1 MATIILPEQIQSLID
16 ADVDR
21 LPSCCAQDDGKNKK
35 SMRKNNGRDEECRR
49 GHVLRVRS
57 ELVAAC

>member
-57 ELVAAC
+57 

>member
-35 SMRKNNGRDEECRR
+35 VCKKTMAAMKNA
-49 GHVLRVRS
+49 
-57 ELVAAC
+57 VAAMFCEFEMS